1 VASSRRLEVVIA
13 GDAKG
18 AKDAM
23 DDVEGGASRLGSR
36 LGSALG
42 GAAKVI
48 GVAAVGAVVGV
59 GIALKGSYDAAVEA
73 EKVSRETERV
83 IQTTGG
89 AANVTAGDVANLAKS
104 ISGMTGTSR
113 EAVAGVENLL
123 LTFTNVKN
131 VAGEGNDVFNR
142 ATGLALDMATV
153 LGTDASGAAVQLG
166 KALND
171 PIKGITALS
180 RAGVSFTAEQK
191 DQIKTLVEHG
201 NSLEAQKL
209 ILGELQKEFGGA
221 AAAAATPMEKLQN
234 TIHNFQVEL
243 GEKLIPIVN
252 AVVGWIGER
261 LPAVFDV
268 LGGVLQTAVQGV
280 QGFVSVWN
288 NVGDGA
294 TELSGFSGAM
304 ESAAITLRH
313 FYDEVAAFVS
323 TSVLPALSSAIDT
336 LRNAAMTAWG
346 WVPIVSGWLD
356 NHKEILVGV
365 AGVIGGALIIAIG
378 AYTVSM
384 ASAAVATIAATWP
397 ILAILAAAGALAA
410 GVAYLW
416 NNWDTFRNVI
426 QAVVTWL
433 VANVPPIFETVRA
446 VIQNFIETVLM
457 PMIGYIQQ
465 NSEQLANIGKVLLAV
480 VGIIVGVV
488 VVAFAALVIGSI
500 ALTAAAAAVVIGFV
514 ALIAVLYNV
523 VQVVWDVFNNVRDA
537 LGGVIDWFENVIQI
551 GWDLAQNI
559 GSAIA
564 DVIRWFYNLIQ
575 VAWDLAQN
583 IGSAIADAIRWLN
596 SVGVAAGDMAAAVGG
611 KVGEVIGWFLGLPGR
626 IQGAIG
632 DLGGLLVNAGRSI
645 LEGLVRGFEGAL
657 GWAKDRIGGGLSSI
671 RNLFPFSP
679 AKEGP
684 FSGRGWTTYSGQ
696 AIAEGLAAGMMARG
710 GLVSS
715 AADQLMQ
722 SAHIGVPTFG
732 AGSPGSG
739 GLPGVGGLAASTG
752 GSSAPGGG
760 LTVIFNGVAATKADV
775 GRALDEALRE
785 YQRSGGTLVTTG

>member
-323 TSVLPALSSAIDT
+323 TSVMPALSSAMDT

-397 ILAILAAAGALAA
+397 ILAILAAVGALAA

-465 NSEQLANIGKVLLAV
+465 NSEQLANIGKVLL
-480 VGIIVGVV
+480 
-488 VVAFAALVIGSI
+488 
-500 ALTAAAAAVVIGFV
+500 
-514 ALIAVLYNV
+514 
-523 VQVVWDVFNNVRDA
+523 A